1 MKLEFR
7 FLKNNSIFHDGFEN
21 LIPTG
26 RQIIEFKKQNQ
37 ASGGIAV
44 LYAPNGT
51 GKSTYT
57 HTVGIEESTDEISFE
72 ARFNNDAWFGPKDKK
87 FHIIEDQINRN
98 VIPGETSDYLI
109 GKDIRRE
116 YRLKKQIADGFRTA
130 FDELAGSFKGEYGIS
145 KVTDYLLAE
154 VLRRNQRAYT
164 YIRSIVNKTSRGK
177 DINQGEFIAFIRTPE
192 NTPSVAETEVEKRT
206 FIKNNQAL
214 IKELL
219 AVNVQRIVVNTEIET
234 IEQNDDAITV
244 LGKYLHLH
252 SCVVC
257 DNENYDGAQILER
270 KRENRRRVYES
281 LDTETKNILDKIVMD
296 KALIGSDP
304 FNIKNIVL
312 GFIKNGDAVAFEKVC
327 HEIKNYIDD
336 IVKRMILTLVNA
348 FNGTSMYAWYDEYT
362 TLLES
367 QPELDSEELLFIE
380 QVISENISRDIRVI
394 RDEENDRNFK
404 LMLGE
409 QPLLGTERSKM
420 QLSTGEQNFIS
431 LTFELLLARHSDKE
445 FVVLDDPISSFDSI
459 YKNKIAFC
467 IVKFLEG
474 KKQIVLTHNT
484 DLIRLLEVQR
494 KDCYNL
500 YIFGNS
506 EGGNN
511 GFIPVKREEKQIL
524 ISLYELIKLLQNKDG
539 VLSSIVS
546 DKRLFLMAM
555 IPFMRGYAHITTDTY
570 DNYTR
575 LSVLMHGFEHT
586 TVDVGNVYKILFG
599 YDFGEENIS
608 VEDVLNQDCSSL
620 NIIDSNEYP
629 LLADTLNQTL
639 IYYHVRMKVEHDLIE
654 IFNLPVVPGN
664 ILLLTDI
671 IGKAFTPPVGATQE
685 EKDELRN
692 NRVFFTSRKT
702 LLNEFN
708 HFEGNMNIF
717 QPAIDI
723 EPSSLQREV
732 TAIYEKLA
740 ELRGRYQQRCD
751 NLAWGD

>member
-1 MKLEFR
+1 MAMKLEFK
-7 FLKNNSIFHDGFEN
+7 FLRNNSIFHEGFED
-21 LIPTG
+21 LISTD
-26 RQIIEFKKQNQ
+26 RQTIEFKKQPQ

-51 GKSTYT
+51 GKSTFT
-57 HTVGIEESTDEISFE
+57 HTVGTEESTDEVSFE
-72 ARFNNDAWFGPKDKK
+72 ARYNNTAWFGPEDKK

-98 VIPGETSDYLI
+98 IIPGETSDYLI
-109 GKDIRRE
+109 GQDIRRE
-116 YRLKKQIADGFRTA
+116 YRLKKQIAYGFRTA
-130 FDELAGSFKGEYGIS
+130 FDELVASFKGEYGVS
-145 KVTDYLLAE
+145 KVTDFLLAE
-154 VLRRNQRAYT
+154 IQRRNQTAYT
-164 YIRSIVNKTSRGK
+164 YIRSIVNKSSRGK
-177 DINQGEFIAFIRTPE
+177 DINQGEFVTFIRNPE
-192 NTPSVAETEVEKRT
+192 NTPNVAETEVEKRA
-206 FIKNNQAL
+206 FIKSNQSL

-219 AVNVQRIVVNTEIET
+219 AVNVQQIVTNTEIEA
-234 IEQNDDAITV
+234 IEQNDDAIKM
-244 LGKYLHLH
+244 LSKYSYLH

-257 DNENYDGAQILER
+257 DNENYDGEQILAR

-281 LDTETKNILDKIVMD
+281 LDTKTKKILDKIVMD

-312 GFIKNGDAVAFEKVC
+312 GFIKNGDAVAFEEVC
-327 HEIKNYIDD
+327 HEIESYIDD
-336 IVKRMILTLVNA
+336 IVNRMIVTLINI
-348 FNGTSMYAWYDEYT
+348 FDGTSMYAWYDEYT
-362 TLLES
+362 TLLQS

-409 QPLLGTERSKM
+409 KPLLGTERSEM

-431 LTFELLLARHSDKE
+431 LTFALLLARHSNKE
-445 FVVLDDPISSFDSI
+445 FVVLDDPISSFDSV

-467 IVKFLEG
+467 IVKFLER

-484 DLIRLLEVQR
+484 DLIRLLEVQL
-494 KDCYNL
+494 KDCFNL
-500 YIFGNS
+500 YILGNS
-506 EGGNN
+506 EGGYN

-539 VLSSIVS
+539 VLGSIVV
-546 DKRLFLMAM
+546 DKRLFLMSM
-555 IPFMRGYAHITTDTY
+555 IPFMRGYAHITNDID

-586 TVDVGNVYKILFG
+586 TVDVGKVYKTLFG
-599 YDFGEENIS
+599 FDFGEESIS

-639 IYYHVRMKVEHDLIE
+639 IYYHVRMKVEHDLID
-654 IFNLPVVPGN
+654 IFDLPVVPGN
-664 ILLLTDI
+664 IMLLTDI
-671 IGKAFTPPVGATQE
+671 IRRAFTSPVGATQE

-723 EPSSLQREV
+723 EPLSLQREV
-732 TAIYEKLA
+732 TAIDEKLA
-740 ELRGRYQQRCD
+740 ELRSRYQ
-751 NLAWGD
+751 GVE

>member
-1 MKLEFR
+1 MAMKLEFK
-7 FLKNNSIFHDGFEN
+7 FLKNNSIFHEGFED

-26 RQIIEFKKQNQ
+26 RQTIEFKKQPQ
-37 ASGGIAV
+37 AAGGIAV

-51 GKSTYT
+51 GKSTFT
-57 HTVGIEESTDEISFE
+57 RTVGAEDSTDDVTFE
-72 ARFNNDAWFGPKDKK
+72 ARFNNTAWFGPADRK

-98 VIPGETSDYLI
+98 IIPGETSDYLI
-109 GKDIRRE
+109 GQDIRRE
-116 YRLKKQIADGFRTA
+116 YRLKKQITDGFKTA
-130 FDELAGSFKGEYGIS
+130 FDELVVSFKSEYGIS
-145 KVTDYLLAE
+145 KVTDFLLAE
-154 VLRRNQRAYT
+154 VQRRNQTAYT
-164 YIRSIVNKTSRGK
+164 YIRSIVNKSSRGK
-177 DINQGEFIAFIRTPE
+177 DIDQGAFIDFVRALE
-192 NTPSVAETEVEKRT
+192 NTPSVEETEVEKRT
-206 FIKNNQAL
+206 FIKNNQSL

-219 AVNVQRIVVNTEIET
+219 DVNVQQIVANTEIET
-234 IEQNDDAITV
+234 IEQNDDAIIV

-257 DNENYDGAQILER
+257 DNENYDGEQILER
-270 KRENRRRVYES
+270 KRENRRRIYES
-281 LDTETKNILDKIVMD
+281 LDTRTKKILDKIVMD
-296 KALIGSDP
+296 KALTGSDP
-304 FNIKNIVL
+304 FNIKSVVM
-312 GFIKNGDAVAFEKVC
+312 GFIKNGDVDAFEILRQ
-327 HEIKNYIDD
+327 EINDYVDD
-336 IVKRMILTLVNA
+336 IVNRIIVTLNNI
-348 FNGTSMYAWYDEYT
+348 FMGTSMFEWYDDYI

-380 QVISENISRDIRVI
+380 QVISENISRNIRVI
-394 RDEENDRNFK
+394 RDEENDHNFK
-404 LMLGE
+404 LMLGN
-409 QPLLGTERSKM
+409 QPLLGTERSEM

-431 LTFELLLARHSDKE
+431 LTFALLLARHSNKE
-445 FVVLDDPISSFDSI
+445 FVVLDDPISSFDSV

-484 DLIRLLEVQR
+484 DLIRLLEVQL

-500 YIFGNS
+500 YILGNS
-506 EGGNN
+506 DGGKN
-511 GFIPVKREEKQIL
+511 GFISVKREEKQIL

-539 VLSSIVS
+539 VLSNIVV
-546 DKRLFLMAM
+546 DKRLFLMAI
-555 IPFMRGYAHITTDTY
+555 IPFMRGYAHITNDID

-586 TVDVGNVYKILFG
+586 TVDVGNVYKTLFG

-608 VEDVLNQDCSSL
+608 VEDVLNQDCTSL
-620 NIIDSNEYP
+620 NIINSNEYP

-639 IYYHVRMKVEHDLIE
+639 IYYHVRMTVEHDLID

-664 ILLLTDI
+664 VLLLTDI
-671 IGKAFTPPVGATQE
+671 IRKAFTPPAGATQE
-685 EKDELRN
+685 EKDEFRN

-723 EPSSLQREV
+723 EPLSLQREV
-732 TAIYEKLA
+732 TAIGEKLT
-740 ELRGRYQQRCD
+740 ELRSRYQRLD
-751 NLAWGD
+751 